1 MKYLI
6 LFVVT
11 FLIVYLLYLVTVVLN
26 KKKLKKFPKSNQV
39 IFFVKKY
46 GVKVDDSNSKELAN
60 LIALANA
67 FIISLTITVIEL
79 IPNFILKVL
88 VAFPIIIILILV
100 SYDIIGKTM
109 LKRGKK

>member
-11 FLIVYLLYLVTVVLN
+11 FLIVYLLYLGTVVFN
-26 KKKLKKFPKSNQV
+26 KKKIKKFSKSNQV

-46 GVKVDDSNSKELAN
+46 GIKVDDNNLKELAN
-60 LIALANA
+60 LVSLANA
-67 FIISLTITVIEL
+67 FIIGFTITVIEL

-109 LKRGKK
+109 LKRGRK